1 MLSYVT
7 GFPIWFIASETDN
20 GGMQVEM
27 RSSTFDIQ
35 KIATHFGGGG
45 HTFAAGFTYKEFSQ
59 DVVNELLELLASA
72 VKKGNE

>member
-1 MLSYVT
+1 
-7 GFPIWFIASETDN
+7 
-20 GGMQVEM
+20 MQVEM

-59 DVVNELLELLASA
+59 DVVNELLELLAGA